1 MVGTWRWVTYEDE
14 VILAGGPDGELV
26 TGPGLGARVA
36 MARRR
41 MRWGV
46 SRASMEWLKRWEI
59 AEGRAESSNGKW
71 AVEEIVSVCRPG
83 VRRGR
88 ELLVTVRWAG
98 VNPLFECPWG
108 VSELSITELTP
119 DLKVAA
125 REMERV
131 MYPEPERPMPA
142 RASGRVRR
150 RAEGEDE
157 VLGSVW
163 TGGSDSAYGARA
175 SRRRP

>member
-1 MVGTWRWVTYEDE
+1 MADAGCFLADAGCFWRT
-14 VILAGGPDGELV
+14 
-26 TGPGLGARVA
+26 LG
-36 MARRR
+36 
-41 MRWGV
+41 
-46 SRASMEWLKRWEI
+46 
-59 AEGRAESSNGKW
+59 
-71 AVEEIVSVCRPG
+71 
-83 VRRGR
+83 
-88 ELLVTVRWAG
+88 TVRWAG

-125 REMERV
+125 REMERE

-163 TGGSDSAYGARA
+163 AGGSDSAYGARA